1 MTCFMELTE
10 YTSVSKP
17 NGNASNGTGNALGK
31 EPSKVSNKMVM
42 ILVMALADSS
52 PKSNNAQ
59 SLTSKC
65 NKSLMNP

>member
-17 NGNASNGTGNALGK
+17 NGNASNGTGNVLGK

-42 ILVMALADSS
+42 ILVLG
-52 PKSNNAQ
+52 
-59 SLTSKC
+59 
-65 NKSLMNP
+65 